1 MMLAGDD
8 TVTDTGRRR
17 VELEGVENAE
27 PLECTRRQAAPM
39 SRSRSVAL
47 FDSAISFFLCFFLLV
62 LVAMVVFVALIVLT
76 NLQ

>member
-27 PLECTRRQAAPM
+27 PLECTRRQAAP
-39 SRSRSVAL
+39 RSRSVAL

-62 LVAMVVFVALIVLT
+62 VVAMVVFVALIVLT